1 MNNEIIEY
9 IQDKY
14 ENILSDHW
22 HKLHQIRELVDTDN
36 GSALRQKSIN
46 DRRSELNTILSEKE
60 LFEKHFDDIEL
71 TIPKWYI
78 NWIQKLHRY
87 EDPFYRKN

>member
-1 MNNEIIEY
+1 MNNEAIKY

-14 ENILSDHW
+14 ENILSNHW
-22 HKLHQIRELVDTDN
+22 HKLHQIRELVDSDN
-36 GSALRQKSIN
+36 GSQLRQKSIN
-46 DRRSELNTILSEKE
+46 DRRSELNTILSEKD

-71 TIPKWYI
+71 IIQEWYI